1 MAEAAQQGNSAVA
14 ADPVA
19 HNLAEA
25 EHGTGMAVPETGA
38 RAVTIEHGGPS
49 EAHADPSIFGLDATV
64 WVSIAM
70 AAFILILVWKKVPG
84 LITRGLDNQIAAIR
98 NRLDEAKQLRA
109 EAEALRDE
117 YAKKIAGAEAQA
129 QAMLAHADEEAR
141 AVLAKAESDAAE
153 LTARRAR
160 MAEDKIA
167 AAERAAIQAVRT
179 KAAEAATR
187 AAAAIIADKHDAG
200 ADKAL
205 IDKTIAGLG
214 RLN

>member
-1 MAEAAQQGNSAVA
+1 MAEAAQQAHGAAA

-19 HNLAEA
+19 HNLTEA
-25 EHGTGMAVPETGA
+25 KHGEGMPVPEAGAHALTGA
-38 RAVTIEHGGPS
+38 EGG
-49 EAHADPSIFGLDATV
+49 AHHPDPSIFGLDATV

-70 AAFILILVWKKVPG
+70 TAFILILIWKKVPA
-84 LITRGLDNQIAAIR
+84 LVTRGLDNQIAAIR
-98 NRLDEAKQLRA
+98 NRLDEAKALRA

-129 QAMLAHADEEAR
+129 QAMLAHADEEAKG
-141 AVLAKAESDAAE
+141 VLAKAEADAAE

-179 KAAEAATR
+179 RAAEAATR
-187 AAAAIIADKHDAG
+187 AAAAIIADKHNAE

-205 IDKTIAGLG
+205 VDKTISGLG

>member
-19 HNLAEA
+19 HNLTEA
-25 EHGTGMAVPETGA
+25 KHGEGMPVPEAGA
-38 RAVTIEHGGPS
+38 HALTTAECGEH
-49 EAHADPSIFGLDATV
+49 HADPSIFGLDATV

-70 AAFILILVWKKVPG
+70 TAFILILIWKKVPA
-84 LITRGLDNQIAAIR
+84 LVTRGLDNQIAAIR

-129 QAMLAHADEEAR
+129 QAMLAHADEEAK
-141 AVLAKAESDAAE
+141 AVLAKAEADATE

-167 AAERAAIQAVRT
+167 AAERAAIQAVRA

-187 AAAAIIADKHDAG
+187 AAAAIIADKHGAE

-205 IDKTIAGLG
+205 VDKTIAGLG